1 MLATMPNARG
11 KGVGQQLLNFAEQK
25 AKESGF
31 SKLSLTVVQD
41 NDVALK
47 LYQKWDLKLL
57 EKLIENRIIYIK

>member
-1 MLATMPNARG
+1 MQG
-11 KGVGQQLLNFAEQK
+11 KRSRTTIIKFFEQK

>member
-1 MLATMPNARG
+1 MQG
-11 KGVGQQLLNFAEQK
+11 KRVGQQLLNFAEQK

-41 NDVALK
+41 NDALK

-57 EKLIENRIIYIK
+57 EKLIRNHTIYIK